1 MSSVKDDLRFV
12 IKASLRV
19 THFKRLN
26 ELETPLE
33 YLRKNR
39 EVIWKKLGAVL
50 FQLPPNIR
58 CDIERLYKFVVML
71 PDSFTAALE
80 LRHESWFDDDVYK
93 VLKGHGSGVVSR
105 RR

>member
-1 MSSVKDDLRFV
+1 MASVKVDLRFV

-26 ELETPLE
+26 ELEEPLE
-33 YLRKNR
+33 YLRKNL

-58 CDIERLYKFVVML
+58 CDIERL
-71 PDSFTAALE
+71 
-80 LRHESWFDDDVYK
+80 
-93 VLKGHGSGVVSR
+93 
-105 RR
+105 